1 MGLDYLQKKNW
12 HPGSIRNQEIVWIR
26 EELQKEIIK
35 RVREVNISNPLGTR
49 KSQKTIRR
57 KAYGRIK
64 KTLSRSWFDPKI
76 SLRKNGVDVH
86 V

>member
-35 RVREVNISNPLGTR
+35 RVNYLVNTLLRSKKER
-49 KSQKTIRR
+49 KSSWR
-57 KAYGRIK
+57 KS
-64 KTLSRSWFDPKI
+64 TWRS
-76 SLRKNGVDVH
+76 
-86 V
+86 